1 MALQILLEENESHED
16 EIARHERDDAE
27 EKADYGEHGDSDY
40 ESGELESE
48 GDPEV
53 YSGDD
58 DDDEGEWGAG
68 DESVMSPVFSE
79 SEEESGDE
87 MDVKSDYT
95 LRNSGVQDYG
105 GKEEE
110 GDEDESEDFTPAAPW
125 TAVELV
131 HVPNSKLHQYFD
143 AHPEQQ
149 EAYQAAMENGQN
161 TIINAYRQEVLIWEG
176 SPGVPVQPQP
186 MQVSQSCIIA
196 PINTRIN
203 YKLAFDVRR

>member
-1 MALQILLEENESHED
+1 MLEESESHED
-16 EIARHERDDAE
+16 EIARHEQDDAE
-27 EKADYGEHGDSDY
+27 EKAVYGEHGDSDY

-87 MDVKSDYT
+87 VDVKSDYT

-105 GKEEE
+105 FGIEILISNEMKAGRSGTTKVQDNVSIGSADI
-110 GDEDESEDFTPAAPW
+110 GDGFSLRMPESTCCW
-125 TAVELV
+125 W
-131 HVPNSKLHQYFD
+131 
-143 AHPEQQ
+143 
-149 EAYQAAMENGQN
+149 
-161 TIINAYRQEVLIWEG
+161 RCW
-176 SPGVPVQPQP
+176 
-186 MQVSQSCIIA
+186 
-196 PINTRIN
+196 
-203 YKLAFDVRR
+203 